1 MVDKYNSGAI
11 LHLQMLY
18 ERKKLDGIAIDNI
31 HDHINSL
38 QEEKVKLQWTI
49 TKLST
54 PNLPETEKKLSPND
68 VLSLK
73 DSFESI
79 VSSDD
84 ISAKQNLVHTSI
96 QKIVVNKEDSSF
108 EIIWNF

>member
-1 MVDKYNSGAI
+1 MITSPITYVYLFSILEYKYIINCLVDKYNSGAI

-54 PNLPETEKKLSPND
+54 PNLPETEKA
-68 VLSLK
+68 
-73 DSFESI
+73 
-79 VSSDD
+79 
-84 ISAKQNLVHTSI
+84 IS
-96 QKIVVNKEDSSF
+96 
-108 EIIWNF
+108 